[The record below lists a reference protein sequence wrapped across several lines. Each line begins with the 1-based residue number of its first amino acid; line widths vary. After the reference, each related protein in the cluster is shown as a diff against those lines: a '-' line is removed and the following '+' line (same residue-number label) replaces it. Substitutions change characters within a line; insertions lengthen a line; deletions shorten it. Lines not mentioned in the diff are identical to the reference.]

1 MPIKPPTSHGFPAR
15 IRIPRQRST
24 VHVLVKDGMPC
35 DELVDVI
42 IPAKTIGMRDARQR
56 PTSCANPGRIG
67 R

>member
-15 IRIPRQRST
+15 IRIPRQRSM
-24 VHVLVKDGMPC
+24 VHVLVKGGVPC
-35 DELVDVI
+35 DEVVEVI
-42 IPAKTIGMRDARQR
+42 IPAKTIGMRDARRR

>member
-15 IRIPRQRST
+15 TRIPRQRSV

-35 DELVDVI
+35 DELVEVI
-42 IPAKTIGMRDARQR
+42 IPAKTIGMRDMRR
-56 PTSCANPGRIG
+56 RSSCCENPGRIG